1 MNSPNHENIDHW
13 LFERLEGNL
22 SAEQE
27 QALSLFLLLNPEYD
41 IDADVWEKTK
51 VNFPEIDPV
60 MVSEMGFGVNQV
72 EEKRKRRPLAFWL
85 LSSTAAVA
93 IILSVVSFLATSPNN
108 RIVNKKA
115 PLAATQK
122 ETRIVKTSAKGNKPT
137 NFSYSAFGFKNS
149 IIALNNTKYK
159 SGQAG
164 LNNLS
169 STEALIGI
177 ELSQENTKKVPATFT
192 IPLLQPLHINAIA
205 QGDEPTLAGQ
215 EISEESSINEENGFS
230 LKLPSLNLKK
240 SSSLYKYLKKDV
252 VNPTQKD
259 RVYFAQE
266 KSHLDISDAFAGNRS
281 QTRFQSSTIA
291 RWIGT
296 ADQKLSQ
303 QLSIDG
309 YARNLKSGFGIVSN
323 YVDFGQG
330 AIKEWNVRFIYS
342 PKIALGKYVSIEP
355 ALSYV
360 VGQKKLNLSKIN
372 NHSLFEYNTAQ
383 VQQFNYNQNQAFGD
397 QLYYRDLNA
406 NLVLNAGP
414 LYGGVSVQNLF
425 KHQDNIHTNQFDTI
439 YRANNT
445 TSFFAGTDFSARHG
459 EILFSP
465 MIMHTLNQ
473 SIAHTQV
480 SATLQLKGLVLGG
493 NYTLNAGYGGLIG
506 YQSENF
512 SIIAQS
518 LKTKPYTGIQASFVH
533 QLTIRINTNI
543 SRKTRRYLYL

>member
-22 SAEQE
+22 SPDQE

-60 MVSEMGFGVNQV
+60 MVSEMGFGVKQA

-85 LSSTAAVA
+85 LSSAAAVA
-93 IILSVVSFLATSPNN
+93 ILLSVILFLPTSPNTRN
-108 RIVNKKA
+108 ENKRA
-115 PLAATQK
+115 ALTATQND
-122 ETRIVKTSAKGNKPT
+122 TRTVKTSAKGNKPT
-137 NFSYSAFGFKNS
+137 NFSYSAFGFDNS
-149 IIALNNTKYK
+149 TIALNDRKK
-159 SGQAG
+159 QPGPLGS
-164 LNNLS
+164 NNLS
-169 STEALIGI
+169 SIEALNGV
-177 ELSQENTKKVPATFT
+177 ELSQENTKTIPATFT
-192 IPLLQPLHINAIA
+192 IPLLQPLHIKAIV
-205 QGDEPTLAGQ
+205 QGDEPALAGQ
-215 EISEESSINEENGFS
+215 ESSEESSINEENGFS

-240 SSSLYKYLKKDV
+240 SSALYKYLKKDV
-252 VNPTQKD
+252 INPTQKD

-309 YARNLKSGFGIVSN
+309 YARNLKSGFGFVSN

-342 PKIALGKYVSIEP
+342 PKIALGKYVSVEP

-360 VGQKKLNLSKIN
+360 VGQKTLSPSKIN

-383 VQQFNYNQNQAFGD
+383 VQQFNYDQNLALGE

-414 LYGGVSVQNLF
+414 FYGGVSMQNLF

-439 YRANNT
+439 YRATNT
-445 TSFFAGTDFSARHG
+445 TTLFVGTDFSARHG
-459 EILFSP
+459 DILFSP
-465 MIMHTLNQ
+465 MLMHTVNQ
-473 SIAHTQV
+473 SLANTQV
-480 SATLQLKGLVLGG
+480 SATLQLKGLVVGG
-493 NYTLNAGYGGLIG
+493 NYTLSAGYGGLVG

-518 LKTKPYTGIQASFVH
+518 LKTKPFTGIQASFVH
-533 QLTIRINTNI
+533 QLTLRINTNI